1 MLREFSDQL
10 DGSFPSKVALEQ
22 QPRGASVRT
31 LAIAVSL
38 GVVMLLLAF
47 ATPAT

>member
-1 MLREFSDQL
+1 MLREFSDQI

-22 QPRGASVRT
+22 QPQGTSART

-38 GVVMLLLAF
+38 GVALLLLAF
-47 ATPAT
+47 VTPST